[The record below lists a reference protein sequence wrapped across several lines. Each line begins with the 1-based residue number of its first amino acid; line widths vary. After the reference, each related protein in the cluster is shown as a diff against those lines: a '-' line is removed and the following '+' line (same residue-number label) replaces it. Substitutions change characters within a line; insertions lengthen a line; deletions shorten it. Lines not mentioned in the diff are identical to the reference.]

1 MSNKYFDL
9 LPVQHQTSV
18 NKNFFES
25 TVEQLFAKANL
36 EDVKGFV
43 GRKIPGVDNNT
54 NTVFVEQP
62 APNRDYYN
70 LEPTVTT
77 INRASGNPDNFIFY
91 EDYIFN
97 HRSKG
102 GLIGNHDRIFKSEQY
117 NFAPPIDLDKFIN
130 YQNYYW
136 YSSGPEPI
144 QVLGNASVSVVIDN
158 IVGQT
163 TFTSPNNVVFKTGMV
178 VQFGGSYAS
187 GTDYSLGKSYIV
199 EGVGQNISFVD
210 VPTAELSVSAYSE
223 FKTQPYD
230 GNSVP
235 NATSTGAYSISD
247 PVGSSVLLSFATSP
261 RPGPPSC
268 HASCALGAASRT

>member
-77 INRASGNPDNFIFY
+77 INKTTGNPDNFIFY

-136 YSSGPEPI
+136 YSAGPEPI
-144 QVLGNASVSVVIDN
+144 QVLGNASVSVVIDD
-158 IVGQT
+158 IIGQT
-163 TFTSPNNVVFKTGMV
+163 TYTSPNNIVFKTGMV
-178 VQFGGSYAS
+178 G
-187 GTDYSLGKSYIV
+187 
-199 EGVGQNISFVD
+199 
-210 VPTAELSVSAYSE
+210 
-223 FKTQPYD
+223 
-230 GNSVP
+230 
-235 NATSTGAYSISD
+235 
-247 PVGSSVLLSFATSP
+247 
-261 RPGPPSC
+261 
-268 HASCALGAASRT
+268 